1 MKTNEYIDSK
11 LNEDIE
17 KIRLKNELLIY
28 QSRFA
33 EMRESIQNIAHQ
45 WRQPLNQISATLMNL
60 EYKIENKNLTD
71 EYLLKNIK
79 DIDDITNN
87 LSNTLDEFLKFF
99 KPDMRKQRF
108 NIVNIYKDILKFIN
122 HRLTKNNNIQ
132 ITYSTH
138 ELFMQNYRNELTQVL
153 LILINNS
160 IDALDINKNKD
171 TCKIEI
177 THHIENDYFII
188 QVYDNIMGINKK
200 IIDKIWEPYS
210 STKIKNKNIGIGLY
224 IAKII
229 VENHLNGTISIES
242 KNNETKFTIKVPLER

>member
-1 MKTNEYIDSK
+1 MKTNEHIDSK
-11 LNEDIE
+11 LNDDIE

-45 WRQPLNQISATLMNL
+45 WRQPLNQISTTLMNL
-60 EYKIENKNLTD
+60 EYKIESKNLTD

-99 KPDMRKQRF
+99 KPDIRKQKF
-108 NIVNIYKDILKFIN
+108 NIISVYKDILKFVN
-122 HRLTKNNNIQ
+122 HRLIKKDNIQ
-132 ITYSTH
+132 IIYDTN
-138 ELFMQNYRNELTQVL
+138 EVFMHNYRNELTQVL

-160 IDALDINKNKD
+160 IDAFEINKN

-188 QVYDNIMGINKK
+188 QVYDNITGINKK
-200 IIDKIWEPYS
+200 IIDKIWEPYF
-210 STKIKNKNIGIGLY
+210 STKIKDKNIGIGLY

-229 VENHLNGTISIES
+229 VENHLNGTISVES
-242 KNNETKFTIKVPLER
+242 KDNETKFTIKIPFEN